1 MSKRLPP
8 AAFLDDPVAL
18 ARLRKADDPRL
29 ERLAG
34 SKEVRVL
41 RETMERLRQ
50 ETGHG
55 NRLLE
60 AHHVLV
66 LSRCPSGLGS
76 YNPMMRS
83 LRSLELARQNHRVQE
98 VVGLERIGRS
108 THSDFLAVADPAVL
122 MPVVRALREKLPAAT
137 HGRGNEDLDTLLE
150 NVVAFDAS
158 YFEVP
163 VQVAWAIHT
172 HYPQADSK
180 KKGLSEPGNKTD
192 RPMRKHLA
200 QIRLNLHWAT
210 RRGDPLGMSIDGVK
224 GSETDAFIQALE
236 PNMI

>member
-18 ARLRKADDPRL
+18 APLRKADGPRL

-60 AHHVLV
+60 AHHVL
-66 LSRCPSGLGS
+66 GLHLLGF

-83 LRSLELARQNHRVQE
+83 LRNFELASQNHRVGK
-98 VVGLERIGRS
+98 VVGLDHVCRS
-108 THSDFLAVADPAVL
+108 THSDFLAAPRKFLALPLKSGAAIRADI
-122 MPVVRALREKLPAAT
+122 
-137 HGRGNEDLDTLLE
+137 
-150 NVVAFDAS
+150 
-158 YFEVP
+158 EVN
-163 VQVAWAIHT
+163 
-172 HYPQADSK
+172 YS
-180 KKGLSEPGNKTD
+180 GYTD
-192 RPMRKHLA
+192 RGLQVLSRNYLFSPQNSVTTTIDDVPTEA
-200 QIRLNLHWAT
+200 RLNPQWWGQAT
-210 RRGDPLGMSIDGVK
+210 VK
-224 GSETDAFIQALE
+224 
-236 PNMI
+236 

>member
-66 LSRCPSGLGS
+66 LSRCPSGLGF

-108 THSDFLAVADPAVL
+108 THSDFLAVADRAVL
-122 MPVVRALREKLPAAT
+122 MPVVRALREKLPAVGKWRDDT
-137 HGRGNEDLDTLLE
+137 DLGTLLE
-150 NVVAFDAS
+150 NVVAYDGS
-158 YFEVP
+158 YFDVP
-163 VQVAWAIHT
+163 VSVAWAMQMHLSHPARGT
-172 HYPQADSK
+172 AKALPDADVGK
-180 KKGLSEPGNKTD
+180 RAERNWHANGMPGK
-192 RPMRKHLA
+192 
-200 QIRLNLHWAT
+200 
-210 RRGDPLGMSIDGVK
+210 RR
-224 GSETDAFIQALE
+224 
-236 PNMI
+236 